1 MTRNAKPALVILAL
15 AATACGR
22 SPLSNEKAV
31 AAIEGAAEFK
41 AGKVLYLPRV
51 LAIPAEGL
59 GNTTAGREG
68 EALNIIQI
76 ASVDPVVAVLRARD
90 RVSIEDFVSAVP
102 GSIVIPVPKTDSG
115 SDTTAGKKDTTPKS
129 PLDSARDARIADSIA
144 KTGGDTAKPKPKPK
158 PISLNEPHT
167 SPPPVAPFA
176 QAWVHTL
183 RMTPRPALQGT
194 ELTADDGD
202 DNPEAPRA
210 AYVTAK
216 PVGRTPGWVL
226 MVASRELIRMVQ
238 VSAYTPTRNEPAGD
252 ARVDFL
258 WRWHPTRPGTL
269 FDTESAEF
277 QSLPGEVQQA
287 ALTGGI
293 TLDASTVHSA
303 RATLAR
309 DGAGWKVT
317 SVNWMFGDDKPH
329 DHF

>member
-1 MTRNAKPALVILAL
+1 MMRNVKRSFLILAL
-15 AATACGR
+15 ALAACG
-22 SPLSNEKAV
+22 SQPLSNEKAA
-31 AAIEGAAEFK
+31 AAIQAAAELK
-41 AGKVLYLPRV
+41 AGQVLYLPRV
-51 LAIPAEGL
+51 LAIPAEGI
-59 GNTTAGREG
+59 GNNSASREG

-102 GSIVIPVPKTDSG
+102 GSVVIPVPKADSA
-115 SDTTAGKKDTTPKS
+115 SDTTAAKKDTTHKS

-144 KTGGDTAKPKPKPK
+144 KAGGDTAKPKPKPK

-183 RMTPRPALQGT
+183 RMTPRPELQGS

-210 AYVTAK
+210 AYITAK

-226 MVASRELIRMVQ
+226 LVGSREFMRILQ
-238 VSAYTPTRNEPAGD
+238 VSAYTPSRIEPAGD

-258 WRWHPTRPGTL
+258 WRWRPTRPGTL

-277 QSLPGEVQQA
+277 QSLPAEVQQA
-287 ALTGGI
+287 ALTGAI

-303 RATLAR
+303 RATLSR
-309 DGAGWKVT
+309 DGASWKVT

>member
-1 MTRNAKPALVILAL
+1 MMPNVKRSLIMLALAL
-15 AATACGR
+15 AACGR
-22 SPLSNEKAV
+22 QPLANEKAA
-31 AAIEGAAEFK
+31 AAIQGAAEFK
-41 AGKVLYLPRV
+41 TGKVLYLPRV
-51 LAIPAEGL
+51 LAIPAEGI
-59 GNTTAGREG
+59 GSSTATREG
-68 EALNIIQI
+68 EALNIVQI
-76 ASVDPVVAVLRARD
+76 ASIDPVVAVLRARD

-102 GSIVIPVPKTDSG
+102 SSIVIPVPKTDSA
-115 SDTTAGKKDTTPKS
+115 SDSTAAKKDTTKKS
-129 PLDSARDARIADSIA
+129 PLDSARDARIVDSILKA
-144 KTGGDTAKPKPKPK
+144 GGDTAKPKPKPK
-158 PISLNEPHT
+158 PLSLNEPHT

-183 RMTPRPALQGT
+183 RMTPRPELQGN
-194 ELTADDGD
+194 ELTVDDGD
-202 DNPEAPRA
+202 DNPEAPHA
-210 AYVTAK
+210 AYITAK

-226 MVASRELIRMVQ
+226 LVGSREFMRIQDVA
-238 VSAYTPTRNEPAGD
+238 AYTASRNEPAGD

-258 WRWHPTRPGTL
+258 WRWRPTKPGTL

-293 TLDASTVHSA
+293 TLDATTVHSA

-309 DGAGWKVT
+309 EGAGWKVT